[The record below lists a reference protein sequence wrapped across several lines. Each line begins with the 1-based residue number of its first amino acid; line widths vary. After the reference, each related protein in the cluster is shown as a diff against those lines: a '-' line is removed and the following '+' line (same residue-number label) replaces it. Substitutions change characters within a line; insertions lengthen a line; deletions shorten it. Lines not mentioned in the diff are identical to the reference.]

1 MGTRHSRA
9 VGVIGALAIVG
20 LFGWTASALAPAPA
34 AATLACDDDPP
45 GHRPTKESESPS
57 GAESMATPIDGTLLN
72 RRLPCAENV
81 SLLGLSD
88 DGLANPQRGFD
99 FYSWLTFLALC

>member
-1 MGTRHSRA
+1 MT
-9 VGVIGALAIVG
+9 
-20 LFGWTASALAPAPA
+20 
-34 AATLACDDDPP
+34 
-45 GHRPTKESESPS
+45 
-57 GAESMATPIDGTLLN
+57 TPIDGTLLN

-88 DGLANPQRGFD
+88 GGLANPQRGFD